1 MNENVV
7 KLENNFNQ
15 VIERKI
21 AVIFVTDVV
30 GFSKSMEQNED
41 ETLRSFRACRD
52 ILDKLFAEHGGRIF
66 NTAGDSVLAE
76 FQSAVSAVVCAN
88 EFQKLLKERNN
99 SVSDNEKMHF
109 RIGLNMGDVIV
120 EGENL
125 YGDGVNVAA
134 RLEALS
140 QPSGVCLSKSIMDFV
155 NKKTELLFNDLG
167 EQQIKNTLLGKA
179 KAYILILFLY
189 HLLTINSSSEN
200 QKRTENFAVLTVLDK
215 VNSQSDIV
223 EIEIGKEYIFKN
235 LSINILKCNNSKFDD
250 DPEVT
255 AYMQVKDIINIDENK
270 VYIFNDW
277 TFASS
282 PSIRPFDHPVYD
294 IWLKKCY
301 S

>member
-1 MNENVV
+1 M
-7 KLENNFNQ
+7 
-15 VIERKI
+15 
-21 AVIFVTDVV
+21 
-30 GFSKSMEQNED
+30 
-41 ETLRSFRACRD
+41 
-52 ILDKLFAEHGGRIF
+52 
-66 NTAGDSVLAE
+66 
-76 FQSAVSAVVCAN
+76 
-88 EFQKLLKERNN
+88 
-99 SVSDNEKMHF
+99 
-109 RIGLNMGDVIV
+109 
-120 EGENL
+120 
-125 YGDGVNVAA
+125 
-134 RLEALS
+134 
-140 QPSGVCLSKSIMDFV
+140 
-155 NKKTELLFNDLG
+155 
-167 EQQIKNTLLGKA
+167 QQIKNTLLGKV
-179 KAYILILFLY
+179 KAYTLTVFIYNF
-189 HLLTINSSSEN
+189 LTINCLSEN
-200 QKRTENFAVLTVLDK
+200 QLKTENFAILTVLDK